1 MYRSGTLP
9 SVGTTAVAPSDRL
22 PTWCPQDSANL
33 YRVDAWGGGYFGVTP
48 HGTVAVYPDADPT
61 RSIDL
66 YDVVRGLAAR
76 DLTVATGRFGAMMD
90 VELVNDGPVTILLEP
105 PAGELP

>member
-22 PTWCPQDSANL
+22 PTWCPQDSTNL

-48 HGTVAVYPDADPT
+48 HGTVAVYPDAEQSALPQA
-61 RSIDL
+61 
-66 YDVVRGLAAR
+66 LALWAQLDEADHAAPHAIPGVAR
-76 DLTVATGRFGAMMD
+76 DEQL
-90 VELVNDGPVTILLEP
+90 
-105 PAGELP
+105 